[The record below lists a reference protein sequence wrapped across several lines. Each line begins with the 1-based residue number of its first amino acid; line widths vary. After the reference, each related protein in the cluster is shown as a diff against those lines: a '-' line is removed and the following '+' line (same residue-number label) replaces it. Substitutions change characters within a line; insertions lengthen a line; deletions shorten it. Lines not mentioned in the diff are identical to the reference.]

1 MISSMK
7 PPIVVVA
14 VTAAAKSTRA
24 IRRRVKTATSF
35 KGRRKR
41 FTAARKK
48 IVKKTKPTRF
58 SASRQERPTER

>member
-1 MISSMK
+1 MK
-7 PPIVVVA
+7 ALMVVVA
-14 VTAAAKSTRA
+14 VTAAAKSTSA
-24 IRRRVKTATSF
+24 IRRKVSTATSL

-58 SASRQERPTER
+58 NASRKGRPTER